1 MRPFTRIFGDAAGID
16 PERRNTLLLLGGI
29 SVVVAFALLL
39 IAYGYYTDRI
49 EPRHEN
55 VLRVGDRHFDYAFIE
70 RRIKSDVSRGL
81 FDTSDIQNSI
91 NQSIA
96 RIQREELIRTIARE
110 RGIVATQDDV
120 DANLRQQLGLGDE
133 VSHDEMA
140 GILRREVLRVKL
152 PLDDYLEMTKAEV
165 LQDKIEAQFTETL
178 PAQTEQVN
186 LNLIAAG
193 SQSNAILAR
202 QALEAGQSF
211 EEVAKQYSQDDSAS
225 GGGAFGWA
233 PKELLEPAVADFAF
247 NNTGRSDII
256 ETDTDYY
263 IIEVLEKQTR
273 DITPAQKNQIGNK
286 EFRKLLEAAFNNAL
300 FAYNLTPEQLQR
312 LANEIGALAPNG

>member
-1 MRPFTRIFGDAAGID
+1 MRPFTRIFGDGAGID

-55 VLRVGDRHFDYAFIE
+55 VLRVGDRHFDYAYIE

-81 FDTSDIQNSI
+81 FDTNDVENGIT
-91 NQSIA
+91 QSIA

-110 RGIVATQDDV
+110 RGIVATQDDI
-120 DANLRQQLGLGDE
+120 DAALRQQLGLGDE

-152 PLDDYLEMTKAEV
+152 PLDDYLEVIEAEV

-233 PKELLEPAVADFAF
+233 PNELLEPAVADFAF
-247 NNTGRSDII
+247 SNTGRSDII
-256 ETDTDYY
+256 ETDTDYF

-273 DITPAQKNQIGNK
+273 EVTPAQKNQIGNR

-300 FAYNLTPEQLQR
+300 FAYNLTPEQQQR
-312 LANEIGALAPNG
+312 LVNEIAALVPNG